1 MLAPAGQTAILPG
14 RLPTPYPSG
23 VPAAPQVG
31 GAGPHGSP
39 LPGGSAV
46 IGFGAGATRP
56 LGIAFLAIVEV
67 AVAVVGL
74 YVALD
79 YAY

>member
-1 MLAPAGQTAILPG
+1 
-14 RLPTPYPSG
+14 
-23 VPAAPQVG
+23 
-31 GAGPHGSP
+31 